1 MPRGPTPTA
10 CAFVG
15 PFGAGLPPVAQAA
28 PLFNSLLK
36 LRSQGSSVH
45 NRAVNA
51 DQLQSIVT
59 DSLGLKQEFFEE
71 NAAKVLDAGQ
81 LMVEALRS
89 GKKVLAFGNGG
100 SAADAQ
106 HFAAELVNRFGFD
119 RPALAA
125 IALTTDSS
133 ILTSVANDSDF
144 NEVFRRQVEALGAEG
159 DVALAISTSGNS
171 PNVLEAVTAC
181 RDRKVKTIG
190 LAGRD
195 GGALADR
202 VELCLTVPH
211 RETSRIQEVHSMI
224 VHLLCQI
231 IEDELFPRSAGKA

>member
-1 MPRGPTPTA
+1 MNA
-10 CAFVG
+10 DE
-15 PFGAGLPPVAQAA
+15 
-28 PLFNSLLK
+28 
-36 LRSQGSSVH
+36 LRSTV
-45 NRAVNA
+45 A
-51 DQLQSIVT
+51 
-59 DSLGLKQEFFEE
+59 DSLALKQDFFEKTGT
-71 NAAKVLDAGQ
+71 KVLEAGR
-81 LMVEALRS
+81 LMAEALRA
-89 GKKVLAFGNGG
+89 GRKILAFGNGG

-106 HFAAELVNRFGFD
+106 HFAAELVNRFAFD

-144 NEVFRRQVEALGAEG
+144 RMVFRRQVEALGSEG

-181 RDRKVKTIG
+181 REKKVKTIG

-195 GGALADR
+195 GGALSDQ

-231 IEDELFPRSAGKA
+231 IEDELFPKEPGTAK